1 MSIIYDALKKVERST
16 NKDIITEVNKKR
28 SASKLTSYLLYA
40 LVVCAGIFAA
50 NMMFGIFSP
59 EKTAPAPKETK
70 IVPLATG
77 LKTAK
82 IAKPA
87 AKETLGPVP
96 PKAAPPV
103 IVEAKIEPM
112 IPPLMLNGVFFSKNQ
127 GYALINNKVVKQGDS
142 VEGIK
147 VRKVNLDDVEL
158 ETSTGVKFKL
168 TTQSR

>member
-16 NKDIITEVNKKR
+16 NKDIITEVNKER

-40 LVVCAGIFAA
+40 LVICAGIFAA
-50 NMMFGIFSP
+50 NMMFGMFSP
-59 EKTAPAPKETK
+59 PVASP
-70 IVPLATG
+70 
-77 LKTAK
+77 KTAK

-87 AKETLGPVP
+87 AKETSSPVP
-96 PKAAPPV
+96 PKATPPV

-112 IPPLMLNGVFFSKNQ
+112 IPTLVLNGVFFSKNE

>member
-16 NKDIITEVNKKR
+16 NKDIITEVNKER
-28 SASKLTSYLLYA
+28 SANKLTPYLLYA
-40 LVVCAGIFAA
+40 LVACGGIFAA
-50 NMMFGIFSP
+50 NMVFTVFSP
-59 EKTAPAPKETK
+59 PATSPKPAKITKPAVVKEAPVPIPSKTITPAPT
-70 IVPLATG
+70 T
-77 LKTAK
+77 
-82 IAKPA
+82 
-87 AKETLGPVP
+87 
-96 PKAAPPV
+96 

-127 GYALINNKVVKQGDS
+127 GFALINNKVVKQGDS